1 MRKIDEQ
8 ERRIIRALIRNPRN
22 SDNKISA
29 LTHVPVRTVS
39 RKRARLEREDILSYY
54 TAVEMQSNGTARFN
68 TQHMIIIKFELGIT
82 RSQIVQEICNEPN
95 VANVF
100 SELIRD
106 SYIAETDGHI
116 ALVMVVEGESDSD
129 VAESLQGKIIPSLK
143 KNHGE
148 SSIVELRTIRLLG
161 SIRREHNYL
170 PMVNMEDGVMRRDW
184 PDEAIFVGQAEEEKD
199 EAI

>member
-29 LTHVPVRTVS
+29 LTDVPVRTVS

-68 TQHMIIIKFELGIT
+68 TQHMIIIKFEL
-82 RSQIVQEICNEPN
+82 
-95 VANVF
+95 ANVF

-143 KNHGE
+143 KNHGD

-170 PMVNMEDGVMRRDW
+170 PMVNMEDGVMRWDW
-184 PDEAIFVGQAEEEKD
+184 PDEAIFVGQSEEEQR
-199 EAI
+199 

>member
-29 LTHVPVRTVS
+29 LTDVPVRTVS

-68 TQHMIIIKFELGIT
+68 TQHMIIIKFELGVT

-143 KNHGE
+143 KNHGD

-170 PMVNMEDGVMRRDW
+170 PMVNMEDGVMRWDW
-184 PDEAIFVGQAEEEKD
+184 PDEAIFVGQSEEEQR
-199 EAI
+199 